1 MIGTSCPQWFLICQE
16 FALSLGDW
24 GRVEDPYV
32 EVHADLCRSN
42 GSWPPERGISFWK
55 ERQRWCPGGWV
66 SPWVSAISSSEGN
79 KEGTAVTRGIFAC
92 LQADKD
98 RRDLNMDSEEIDADK
113 MSRFIR
119 INELRLVTEYNPTV
133 ISSSSLPSPQH
144 PASSIRASSGS
155 SVYAWGCVQGLPQW
169 CRWVGGSHAYLC
181 CCRMVWEQTLHWSRH
196 VGWRDDR
203 RQFFWSPSRFEALMG
218 KELHFLPLLL
228 LLPLGICHVVP
239 CLQILL
245 SQDPL
250 SVAEKPQETWKP
262 KRPAPRS
269 RLFFTQKR
277 ELSIC
282 LALSKHIQ
290 KLVGNFSNKNFPTP
304 PSFTPLFVSSTKK
317 IRHRIMES
325 WNQSHRISW
334 SGRDL

>member
-98 RRDLNMDSEEIDADK
+98 RRDLNMESEEIDADK

-269 RLFFTQKR
+269 RLFFTQKHIETWAQYMSSYVKAYSKAGR
-277 ELSIC
+277 KLLKQKFSHPSILHPIIC
-282 LALSKHIQ
+282 QL
-290 KLVGNFSNKNFPTP
+290 NK
-304 PSFTPLFVSSTKK
+304 K
-317 IRHRIMES
+317 
-325 WNQSHRISW
+325 NQT
-334 SGRDL
+334 